1 MKYALLLLALVGC
14 ASQQPAPIYSLRP
27 DPLPVVQNTMQE
39 LVMDK
44 QIQPMGR
51 NEVIDGVKQCESAG
65 LRAIPIYAKR
75 KINGYTVETVVEV
88 TCGPRYAY

>member
-1 MKYALLLLALVGC
+1 MKFALLLLALVGC
-14 ASQQPAPIYSLRP
+14 ASQQPAPVYTPRP
-27 DPLPVVQNTMQE
+27 EPIIIPNTTQE

>member
-1 MKYALLLLALVGC
+1 MKYAFLLLALVGC
-14 ASQQPAPIYSLRP
+14 ASQQPAPPRP
-27 DPLPVVQNTMQE
+27 EPATNMASNTIQE